1 MTPSEAENSGAV
13 RDAKGRLLPG
23 HKMGRPVGSKSQFNR
38 RVLDGLGDLTSQALA
53 VLKEQLGQSNLKAA
67 IFVLQ
72 RFLPEH
78 RAIEINSTDPT
89 AWADAMAEGEVTVA
103 EAHKA
108 SGALKTLIDASEV
121 RELRERLDEL
131 EHLIAESRK

>member
-1 MTPSEAENSGAV
+1 MADMERAETG
-13 RDAKGRLLPG
+13 RDNKGRFASGPG
-23 HKMGRPVGSKSQFNR
+23 NTGRPVGAKTKFNR
-38 RVLDGLGDLTSQALA
+38 QVLDNLSGLTSQALA
-53 VLKEQLGQSNLKAA
+53 VLKDQLNQSNLKAA
-67 IFVLQ
+67 VFVLQ

-78 RAIEINSTDPT
+78 RSIEINSTDPT

-108 SGALKTLIDASEV
+108 SSALKTLLDASEV

-131 EHLIAESRK
+131 EAEIARARR